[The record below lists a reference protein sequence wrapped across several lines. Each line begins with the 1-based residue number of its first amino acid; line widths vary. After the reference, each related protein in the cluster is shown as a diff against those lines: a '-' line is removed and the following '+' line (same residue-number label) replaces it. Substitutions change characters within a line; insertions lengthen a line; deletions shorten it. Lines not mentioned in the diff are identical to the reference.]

1 MSQLSQI
8 EKRRRERKR
17 SENKFVTSCVFGYWL
32 FLARPMFL
40 LPAIEGRWP
49 FVDFPPVG
57 QENSGDIFIS
67 GAGDD
72 DNT

>member
-1 MSQLSQI
+1 M
-8 EKRRRERKR
+8 
-17 SENKFVTSCVFGYWL
+17 TSFVFGYWL